1 MIIGLTGPM
10 GAGKSEVAKLL
21 KRRGFLVI
29 EADELAHKLYAPQSP
44 VWCEVVKAFGSRILN
59 RGGVINRA
67 KLGKI
72 VFTDKKKLEKLNSIV
87 HPKLKEEIKKSIVES
102 GNPKVAINAALPQLF
117 EDLADKVWVVVASR
131 EKRLRRLIRGGLT
144 KSEAVRRMRAQ
155 MSQAEYLKR
164 ADVVIKNEGTLK
176 QLNVQ
181 VQANLKL

>member
-1 MIIGLTGPM
+1 M

-29 EADELAHKLYAPQSP
+29 DADELAHKLYAPQSA

-59 RGGVINRA
+59 RGGVINRG
-67 KLGKI
+67 KLGDL
-72 VFTDKKKLEKLNSIV
+72 VFNDKSALEKLDRIMQ
-87 HPKLKEEIKKSIVES
+87 PRIKEEIRKQTAVSSKRI
-102 GNPKVAINAALPQLF
+102 VAINAALPQLF
-117 EDLADKVWVVVASR
+117 EGLVDKVWVVVASR
-131 EKRLRRLIRGGLT
+131 EKRLRRLIKGGLP
-144 KSEAVRRMRAQ
+144 KEEAVRRMRTQ

-181 VQANLKL
+181 VQADLKL